1 MLRRKRASA
10 AADQVR
16 QILQSD
22 TGNPAK
28 NLTMHEIIFFV
39 CSPAMKFQTLMN
51 DSLLVVLVQVQ
62 VLNQS
67 NQLFSVFFIGSITG
81 PGQTAGPAAIIRRI

>member
-28 NLTMHEIIFFV
+28 NLTMDEIIFFV
-39 CSPAMKFQTLMN
+39 CSPAMKFQTLI
-51 DSLLVVLVQVQ
+51 DLWHLG
-62 VLNQS
+62 
-67 NQLFSVFFIGSITG
+67 NQLFAFPLLNLLIPVLSVEWIVL
-81 PGQTAGPAAIIRRI
+81 A

>member
-22 TGNPAK
+22 TGNPGK
-28 NLTMHEIIFFV
+28 NLTTHETKFSDW
-39 CSPAMKFQTLMN
+39 SPAMKFQTCSYGVEAGALYN
-51 DSLLVVLVQVQ
+51 VIALTEDLIFVRL
-62 VLNQS
+62 
-67 NQLFSVFFIGSITG
+67 GSFG
-81 PGQTAGPAAIIRRI
+81 F